1 MTNTVMKM
9 LRNSRKFL
17 TRQQYKTLKG
27 QALSGD
33 IDGAL
38 KGLQTLFNRAQRVR
52 YESRN

>member
-1 MTNTVMKM
+1 MTKTTMKI

-27 QALSGD
+27 QVLSGD

-38 KGLQTLFNRAQRVR
+38 RGLQTLFNRAQRVR